1 MAGNNS
7 KIKLAGVVM
16 RAQLE
21 KLSSRKEN
29 QSFSCYEVKEP
40 SFDFFWHYH
49 PEYELTYIVKGKGKR
64 LVGNIYEPFS
74 AGDFVLLG
82 PDIPHTWISDKI
94 KNQNCRAIVIQF
106 STKFVESILQFDELK
121 ALKKILQKAEKGF
134 QFMPTKKNNYLL
146 LIQEMITKD
155 YAEKFLLFIQLLLHL
170 STSKGKTLLT
180 TSVKPLK
187 GSINQHRINK
197 VFQYVQNDYKK
208 NISLKKA
215 AALIHLSKSAFCK
228 YFKRASGKT
237 FSDYVNE
244 IRIAYAC
251 QLLIETDYPISQI
264 AFDSGFESLNYFN
277 RVFLKKK
284 KIIPSEFRKLI
295 ESQKKVH

>member
-1 MAGNNS
+1 MAGSNS
-7 KIKLAGVVM
+7 KIKLAECKM

-29 QSFSCYEVKEP
+29 QSFICYEIKES
-40 SFDFFWHYH
+40 SFEFFWHYH
-49 PEYELTYIVKGKGKR
+49 PEYELTYIIKGKGKR
-64 LVGNIYEPFS
+64 LVGNVYESFS
-74 AGDFVLLG
+74 PGDFVLLG
-82 PDIPHTWISDKI
+82 PDIPHTWISDK
-94 KNQNCRAIVIQF
+94 KRNQNCQAIVIQF
-106 STKFVESILQFDELK
+106 STKFAESILQFDELK
-121 ALKKILQKAEKGF
+121 AIKKVLQKAEKGI
-134 QFMPTKKNNYLL
+134 QFTPPKKDNYLL
-146 LIQEMITKD
+146 LMQKMINEA
-155 YAEKFLLFIQLLLHL
+155 YAEKFLLLIQLLLHL
-170 STSKGKTLLT
+170 SASKSKTILT
-180 TSVKPLK
+180 TSIKPLK
-187 GSINQHRINK
+187 GITNQHRINK
-197 VFQYVQNDYKK
+197 VFQYVQHEYKK

-251 QLLIETDYPISQI
+251 QLLIETDYPISKI

-284 KIIPSEFRKLI
+284 KVIPSSFRKLM
-295 ESQKKVH
+295 